1 MNFQRKRHSI
11 FFKFHCVLHGRPLFF
26 VLLALNV
33 TLLLLTV
40 PQNVEAAKRRVIF
53 QLANLRQWADLEY
66 SYDGRT
72 IDSQQSNNRHSQEHE
87 FVESYHLGVDYALLS
102 RRLANGTLELDLG
115 LNQNYQIDRGTLDQE
130 DNSYGLN
137 LEYMFDMLLF
147 ERRFYPITLMA
158 NQTQE
163 RVAAPFSQSY
173 DLLNSTYSAG
183 MSLRN
188 RVFPTQLNYRH
199 YETETAGLSR
209 DNHQI
214 ADELNL
220 DASFDTGEISNT
232 RLKARSSSRSSNI
245 EGTVATNETE
255 SFELEGRNLLT
266 WTAFTHNQTLSSNY
280 SRQRDTG
287 SYELQ
292 TELWDE
298 RLDLQLGKALD
309 TGLSYRYN
317 DTETSVQNRC
327 EKRGEAWVEHQL
339 FKSLTSRYQYN
350 INRTNYSAGEDS
362 TWQQQLSFSYTKEL
376 PQQSRLNLSYSYGY
390 GETDRNLDDS
400 QLVTID
406 EQLQVQVA
414 SNFLLNPDII
424 ENSVV
429 VFDENRTTQYVE
441 GVDYQLVQVGR
452 RLELLFSLPFPTPN
466 GIHLG
471 DTLSVDY
478 AYRVNSSIEYSTT
491 TNSASASIGLFNHR
505 YRVYSSLSQTGQELI
520 DGVADVYPLT
530 ESTFAQVGFESN
542 PGTYSFG
549 SSYQYQDSSISTDK
563 TLEAF
568 VNYIHEKKS
577 RVLNM
582 RLTER
587 YTSTRQNES
596 WEGAV
601 ASASNNNSLLLN
613 VDYRRQL
620 GRNRTINLR
629 GQIIDIRG
637 ENNDQDD
644 IFLGAVFE
652 SRWYKFQVRIS
663 ADVTWQIFDQ
673 STSRNDR
680 VSIAFRRYF

>member
-1 MNFQRKRHSI
+1 MNFQQKRHSI
-11 FFKFHCVLHGRPLFF
+11 FFKFHCVLLGRPLFL

-33 TLLLLTV
+33 TLLLLAV

-72 IDSQQSNNRHSQEHE
+72 IDSQQDNNRHSQEHE
-87 FVESYHLGVDYALLS
+87 FEESYHLGIDYALLS

-173 DLLNSTYSAG
+173 DVLNSTYSAG
-183 MSLRN
+183 ISLRN
-188 RVFPTQLNYRH
+188 HVFPTQLNYRH

-214 ADELNL
+214 ADELIF
-220 DASFDTGEISNT
+220 DANFETGEISTT
-232 RLKARSSSRSSNI
+232 RIQARSSSRSSNI
-245 EGTVATNETE
+245 EGTVAANEAE

-266 WTAFTHNQTLSSNY
+266 WTAFSHNQTLSSNY

-287 SYELQ
+287 TYELQ

-309 TGLSYRYN
+309 TGLSYSYN
-317 DTETSVQNRC
+317 DTESSVQNRC
-327 EKRGEAWVEHQL
+327 EKKGAAWVEHQL

-350 INRTNYSAGEDS
+350 INRTDYSAGEDS
-362 TWQQQLSFSYTKEL
+362 TWQQKLSFSYTKEL

-406 EQLQVQVA
+406 EPLQVQLT

-424 ENSVV
+424 QNSVV
-429 VFDENRTTQYVE
+429 VFDENRTTPYVE

-452 RLELLFSLPFPTPN
+452 RLELVFSLPFPTPN
-466 GIHLG
+466 GIHLN
-471 DTLSVDY
+471 DTLSIDY

-491 TNSASASIGLFNHR
+491 TNSASASIGLFNQR

-542 PGTYSFG
+542 LGTYSFG
-549 SSYQYQDSSISTDK
+549 SSYQYQDTNISTDK

-568 VNYIHEKKS
+568 VNYMHEKKS

-587 YTSTRQNES
+587 YTSSRQNES

-601 ASASNNNSLLLN
+601 VSTSNKNSLLLN

-620 GRNRTINLR
+620 GRNRTMNLR

-637 ENNDQDD
+637 DNNDQDD

-652 SRWYKFQVRIS
+652 SRWYKFQVRLS